1 MAIEAGWPCL
11 NRDGTL
17 RLRYNPF
24 PPSPKQFAFL
34 AWTGREALFG
44 GDSSVGWRLRTTAD
58 RM

>member
-17 RLRYNPF
+17 RLQYNPF
-24 PPSPKQFAFL
+24 PPSQKQFAFL

-44 GDSSVGWRLRTTAD
+44 GGGGGGKMVRSTR
-58 RM
+58 